1 MWCLNRG
8 PGSVGFTDQNR
19 RKKLMR
25 VDRKQRLFLLCLF
38 VCCSPAFTAR
48 WSSHTNTHKHTQTHT
63 QSSGVS
69 ALRRCCSCNCRLAT
83 GWCPLLLCLLEM
95 FVVNKEW
102 RRTGGGTGG
111 RGGMEM
117 MREGS
122 EKGRREEMSRV
133 REWRGERAVKWPAA
147 KIYHYP
153 KQTTPPPPGHAP
165 TDSKDSFSHNSSDP
179 RPRLSSICQPVC
191 DNYRFEMPARHR
203 ASSAPC

>member
-102 RRTGGGTGG
+102 RRTGGGDRRKRRDGNDEG
-111 RGGMEM
+111 RKWERKERGNEQ
-117 MREGS
+117 S
-122 EKGRREEMSRV
+122 ERV
-133 REWRGERAVKWPAA
+133 KRWKSGEV
-147 KIYHYP
+147 
-153 KQTTPPPPGHAP
+153 TC
-165 TDSKDSFSHNSSDP
+165 S
-179 RPRLSSICQPVC
+179 
-191 DNYRFEMPARHR
+191 
-203 ASSAPC
+203 